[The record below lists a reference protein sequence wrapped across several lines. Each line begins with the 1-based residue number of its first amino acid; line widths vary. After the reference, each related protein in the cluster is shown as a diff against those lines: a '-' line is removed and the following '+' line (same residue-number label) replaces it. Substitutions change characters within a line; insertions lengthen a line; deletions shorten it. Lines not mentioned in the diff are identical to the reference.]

1 MALLAI
7 SAVRILSCKTV
18 TDNGRRFH
26 YESLRSLRVTFLDC
40 VSVTSWALVYAV
52 ISFEVHS
59 LVLGVGIFSVNVFT
73 SFWLISSHHQDIT
86 DTNLN
91 SIDMEYFHTYEKL
104 DCHFL
109 S

>member
-26 YESLRSLRVTFLDC
+26 YESLSSLRVTFLDC

-52 ISFEVHS
+52 ISFEVRS
-59 LVLGVGIFSVNVFT
+59 LILGVGVFSVNIFT
-73 SFWLISSHHQDIT
+73 TLAAKFAILHYPKAKIAYDNIVQIYA
-86 DTNLN
+86 L
-91 SIDMEYFHTYEKL
+91 SIQNTQ
-104 DCHFL
+104 
-109 S
+109 